1 MSISAPL
8 AAPLAATHDKIRV
21 MVVDDSVVI
30 RGLLSR
36 WLSEE
41 DRIEVVASHRN
52 GALAVN
58 DVLKSDPDIVVLDI
72 EMPEMDGMEAL
83 PKLLALKPKL
93 TVIMASTLTERN
105 AKISLEALAL
115 GAKDYIPKPSGN
127 HGVTTS
133 VEFRRDLVSKVLAL
147 GGQALR
153 TSGTST
159 SFRTAPAAA
168 SAPATK
174 PAIAT
179 DDASGSISLRPLQRV
194 KPRILAIGCSTG
206 GPSALRAFMTPQMV
220 RVMKTMPVLL
230 TQHMPATFTALL
242 ASQLGEQ
249 TGLHSAEGID
259 GEVLQPGHLY
269 VAPGGRHMLLKQAG
283 ADICIALEDGPMIN
297 FCKPSVDPLFKS
309 VARIYRNAALGVI
322 LTGMGDDGSDG
333 SAMIADNGGNILA
346 QDEETSVVWGMPGA
360 VAKRGI
366 CAGILPLNELS
377 VRTASIL
384 GGNFG

>member
-1 MSISAPL
+1 MSVSASL
-8 AAPLAATHDKIRV
+8 TASTAAIQNKIRV

-41 DRIEVVASHRN
+41 DGIEVVASHRN

-58 DVLKSDPDIVVLDI
+58 DVLKSDPDLVVLDI

-83 PKLLALKPKL
+83 PKLLKLKPGL
-93 TVIMASTLTERN
+93 AVIMASTLTERN

-115 GAKDYIPKPSGN
+115 GAMDYIPKPTGN

-133 VEFRRDLVSKVLAL
+133 VDFRRDLISKVHAL
-147 GGQALR
+147 GGQACRIAQLSADIR
-153 TSGTST
+153 RQPADIST
-159 SFRTAPAAA
+159 IPKPAVAAA
-168 SAPATK
+168 VPTPA
-174 PAIAT
+174 
-179 DDASGSISLRPLQRV
+179 GFSLRPIQRV
-194 KPRILAIGCSTG
+194 RPRILAIGCSTG
-206 GPSALRAFMTPQMV
+206 GPTALREFMTPGLVSAMRQMP
-220 RVMKTMPVLL
+220 TLL

-242 ASQLGEQ
+242 AAQLGEQ
-249 TGLHSAEGID
+249 TGLKSAEGVD
-259 GEVLQPGHLY
+259 GEMLEPGHLY
-269 VAPGGRHMLLKQAG
+269 VAPGGRHMLLKQEG
-283 ADICIALEDGPMIN
+283 SDVRIALEDGPMVN

-309 VARIYRNAALGVI
+309 VADIYGNAALGVI
-322 LTGMGDDGSDG
+322 LTGMGDDGAG
-333 SAMIADNGGNILA
+333 GAEAIVGNGGNILA

-360 VAKRGI
+360 AAKRGV
-366 CAGILPLNELS
+366 CADVLPLNELS

>member
-1 MSISAPL
+1 MSVSASL
-8 AAPLAATHDKIRV
+8 AASSAATQNNIRV

-41 DRIEVVASHRN
+41 DGIEVVASHRN

-58 DVLKSDPDIVVLDI
+58 DVLKSDPDLVVLDI

-83 PKLLALKPKL
+83 PKLLKLKPKL
-93 TVIMASTLTERN
+93 AVIMASTLTERN

-127 HGVTTS
+127 HGITTS
-133 VEFRRDLVSKVLAL
+133 VEFRRDLVSKVHAL

-153 TSGTST
+153 RTRIST
-159 SFRTAPAAA
+159 ESRPQPADGASIPRPALAAMAAP
-168 SAPATK
+168 T
-174 PAIAT
+174 
-179 DDASGSISLRPLQRV
+179 GFSLRPFQRV
-194 KPRILAIGCSTG
+194 KPRVLAIGCSTG
-206 GPSALRAFMTPQMV
+206 GPSALREFMTPGLVSTMRQ
-220 RVMKTMPVLL
+220 MPVLL

-242 ASQLGEQ
+242 AAQLGEQ
-249 TGLHSAEGID
+249 TGLKSAEGID
-259 GEVLQPGHLY
+259 GETLVPGHIY
-269 VAPGGRHMLLKQAG
+269 VAPGGRHMVLKSDG
-283 ADICIALEDGPMIN
+283 KDVRIALEDGPMVN
-297 FCKPSVDPLFKS
+297 FCKPSVNPLFKT
-309 VARIYRNAALGVI
+309 VAEIYRNAVLGVI
-322 LTGMGDDGSDG
+322 LTGMGEDGADGSEAIVE
-333 SAMIADNGGNILA
+333 SGGNIIA

-366 CAGILPLNELS
+366 CAAVLPLNELS

-384 GGNFG
+384 GGKFG

>member
-1 MSISAPL
+1 MSISAVSL
-8 AAPLAATHDKIRV
+8 APSVANQDKIRV

-41 DRIEVVASHRN
+41 DSIEVVASHRN
-52 GALAVN
+52 GAFAVN
-58 DVLKSDPDIVVLDI
+58 DILKSDPDIVVLDI

-83 PKLLALKPKL
+83 PKLLKLKPTL

-105 AKISLEALAL
+105 AKISMEALAL
-115 GAKDYIPKPSGN
+115 GAQDYIPKPSGN

-133 VEFRRDLVSKVLAL
+133 VEFRRELVSKVLAL
-147 GGQALR
+147 GGKALR
-153 TSGTST
+153 VA
-159 SFRTAPAAA
+159 RKPANLRPAAA
-168 SAPATK
+168 SKAT
-174 PAIAT
+174 IARPVLESG
-179 DDASGSISLRPLQRV
+179 ASDEISLRPLNRT
-194 KPRILAIGCSTG
+194 KPRVLTIGCSTG
-206 GPSALRAFMTPQMV
+206 GPSALRNFMTPQLV
-220 RVMKTMPVLL
+220 GVMKNFPVLL

-249 TGLHSAEGID
+249 TGIASAEGID
-259 GEVLQPGHLY
+259 GEMLQPGHLY
-269 VAPGGRHMLLKQAG
+269 VAPGGRHMLLKQDDAG
-283 ADICIALEDGPMIN
+283 VRIALEDGPMIN

-309 VARIYRNAALGVI
+309 VAQIYRNAALGVI
-322 LTGMGDDGSDG
+322 LTGMGNDGSDG
-333 SAMIADNGGNILA
+333 SEMIADAGGNILA
-346 QDEETSVVWGMPGA
+346 QDEETAVVWGMPGA

-366 CAGILPLNELS
+366 CAGVYPLNELS

>member
-1 MSISAPL
+1 
-8 AAPLAATHDKIRV
+8 

-41 DRIEVVASHRN
+41 DGIEVVASHRN

-58 DVLKSDPDIVVLDI
+58 DVLKSNPDLVVLDI

-83 PKLLALKPKL
+83 PKLLKLKPNL
-93 TVIMASTLTERN
+93 SVVMASTLTERN

-127 HGVTTS
+127 HGITTS
-133 VEFRRDLVSKVLAL
+133 VEFRRDLVSKVHAL

-153 TSGTST
+153 MARIST
-159 SFRTAPAAA
+159 GIRPQPADVATIPRQAMPATAA
-168 SAPATK
+168 ST
-174 PAIAT
+174 
-179 DDASGSISLRPLQRV
+179 GFSLRPLQRV
-194 KPRILAIGCSTG
+194 KPKVLAIGCSTG
-206 GPSALRAFMTPQMV
+206 GPSALREFMTPGLVSAM
-220 RVMKTMPVLL
+220 RRIPVLL

-242 ASQLGEQ
+242 AAQLGEQ
-249 TGLHSAEGID
+249 TGLKSAEGVD
-259 GEVLQPGHLY
+259 GEMLIPGHLY
-269 VAPGGRHMLLKQAG
+269 VAPGGRHMVLRPEG
-283 ADICIALEDGPMIN
+283 NDVRIALEDGPMVN
-297 FCKPSVDPLFKS
+297 FCKPSVDPLFKT
-309 VARIYRNAALGVI
+309 VAAIYRNAVLGII
-322 LTGMGDDGSDG
+322 LTGMGEDGAGG
-333 SAMIADNGGNILA
+333 SETIVENGGNIMA

-360 VAKRGI
+360 VAKRGV
-366 CAGILPLNELS
+366 CAAVLPLNELS